1 MFVIFIYVKQHML
14 ISLDNSVVEE
24 VERLR
29 DRIQKILEEL
39 KNIGKW
45 WNGNAL

>member
-1 MFVIFIYVKQHML
+1 ML

-39 KNIGKW
+39 KNIGK
-45 WNGNAL
+45 